1 MNSHKLQP
9 AGFSTIALLVV
20 LGAAA
25 IIGFGLFFAT
35 QLNSNTSPIA
45 SMTKN
50 SVGNVIPSEA
60 LTNRELNTT
69 IPDIV
74 GRGQNLECDWRM
86 PVEGENPF
94 NKGTLWTTTNK
105 GRSTI
110 TATIGGME
118 AEGNA
123 IYMNNT
129 AYSWMILGG
138 QKIGMKFTE
147 ATLNE
152 ANKSLSPQ
160 EKQQA
165 EQIRQNMI
173 FNCKPWNPDET
184 KFILPSDIT
193 FEEK

>member
-1 MNSHKLQP
+1 MNSHNSP
-9 AGFSTIALLVV
+9 SSGFSTIGLLVV

-35 QLNSNTSPIA
+35 QLNSKTLPLA
-45 SMTKN
+45 SITKN
-50 SVGNVIPSEA
+50 SVGNIAPSET

-94 NKGTLWTTTNK
+94 NKGTLWTTAHK

-138 QKIGMKFTE
+138 QKVGMKFSE